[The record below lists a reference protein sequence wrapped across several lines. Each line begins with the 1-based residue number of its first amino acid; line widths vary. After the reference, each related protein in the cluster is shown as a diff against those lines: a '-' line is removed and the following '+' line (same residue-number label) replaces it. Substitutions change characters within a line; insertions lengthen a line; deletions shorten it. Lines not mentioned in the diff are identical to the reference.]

1 MLNNFQEKF
10 SSLRLRQRII
20 VIAVLLAA
28 VGTAW
33 NYFFYQSI
41 LQRQNTVKQQWA
53 ALNAQKMPQKQ
64 ATVIVNSPDKT
75 AANVDNPKKL
85 AELKVQYDQ
94 LQEQILLFGN
104 KNFVPASLM
113 AKVLIDVLKD
123 NKQLTMSKLE
133 TLPAT
138 PLLELRQSNRSIYK
152 HELAILFKGNYLD
165 TVTYLKVLEVLPW
178 VINWESIDYKVKEYP
193 LAEISIHFVTFSFD
207 KDWLGV

>member
-1 MLNNFQEKF
+1 MHNKLQERF
-10 SSLRLRQRII
+10 STLSLREKIV
-20 VIAVLLAA
+20 VIAVFLAA
-28 VGTAW
+28 LGSGW
-33 NYFFYQSI
+33 DYFFYQSI

-53 ALNAQKMPQKQ
+53 ALNAQKTPRKQ
-64 ATVIVNSPDKT
+64 ATATVSSTDKT
-75 AANVDNPKKL
+75 ATNADNQKKL
-85 AELKVQYDQ
+85 TELKAQYDQ

-152 HELAILFKGNYLD
+152 HELAILFKGNYPD
-165 TVTYLKVLEVLPW
+165 TVTYLKVLEALPW